1 MDTKENY
8 QYLIEEYSKE
18 IICRRYKFWYEQML
32 IFIKSAGLENNIR
45 IDRRKLGYAILSYF
59 ADIFRLK
66 EFHKLDRTNLPKVYA
81 YEAYWIL
88 RMSPLQLVNGVS
100 DELLWINE
108 KFITTILISDIVTR
122 IDKENID
129 FEKYPVLKE
138 LAELIVY
145 NFKYRVYTAQSLEM
159 MLKAVSVGIALGR

>member
-8 QYLIEEYSKE
+8 EYLLKEYSRE
-18 IICRRYKFWYEQML
+18 TICRRYKFWYEQMM
-32 IFIKSAGLENNIR
+32 IFIKNAGLESKIR

-66 EFHKLDRTNLPKVYA
+66 EFHELDRTNLPKVYA
-81 YEAYWIL
+81 YESYWIL
-88 RMSPLQLVNGVS
+88 RMSPLQLINKVS
-100 DELLWINE
+100 DDLLWINE
-108 KFITTILISDIVTR
+108 KFITTILISDIVAR

-145 NFKYRVYTAQSLEM
+145 NFKYRIYTAQSLEM
-159 MLKAVSVGIALGR
+159 MLKAVSVGMALGG

>member
-1 MDTKENY
+1 M
-8 QYLIEEYSKE
+8 
-18 IICRRYKFWYEQML
+18 
-32 IFIKSAGLENNIR
+32 
-45 IDRRKLGYAILSYF
+45 SYF

-66 EFHKLDRTNLPKVYA
+66 EFHELDRTNLPKVYA

-88 RMSPLQLVNGVS
+88 RMSPLQLINGVS
-100 DELLWINE
+100 DDLLWINE
-108 KFITTILISDIVTR
+108 KFITTILISDIVAS

-138 LAELIVY
+138 LAELMVY

-159 MLKAVSVGIALGR
+159 TLKAVSVGIALGG

>member
-8 QYLIEEYSKE
+8 EYLIKEYSKDT
-18 IICRRYKFWYEQML
+18 ICRRYKFWYEQMM
-32 IFIKSAGLENNIR
+32 IFIKNAELESSIR

-66 EFHKLDRTNLPKVYA
+66 EFHELDRTNLPKVYA

-88 RMSPLQLVNGVS
+88 RMSPLQLINGVS
-100 DELLWINE
+100 DDLLWINE
-108 KFITTILISDIVTR
+108 KFITTILISDIVAS

-138 LAELIVY
+138 LAELMVY

-159 MLKAVSVGIALGR
+159 TLKAVSVGIALGG

>member
-32 IFIKSAGLENNIR
+32 IFIKSAGLESNIR

-66 EFHKLDRTNLPKVYA
+66 EFHELDRTNLPKVYA

-88 RMSPLQLVNGVS
+88 RMSPLQLVNRVS
-100 DELLWINE
+100 DDLLWINE
-108 KFITTILISDIVTR
+108 KFITTILISDIVAR

-129 FEKYPVLKE
+129 FAKYPVLKE

-145 NFKYRVYTAQSLEM
+145 NFKYRVYTAQTLEM